1 KYPNKEVVA
10 IFQPHTYTRTAM
22 FLNDF
27 ATSLKVADHIY
38 LCDIFSSA
46 REESGDLTVQDLID
60 LVPGSHFLNLD
71 VLSELGYYDDAVL
84 IYMGARDIKKY
95 QKAYEKEK

>member
-1 KYPNKEVVA
+1 PNKEVVA

-27 ATSLKVADHIY
+27 AKSLKAADHIY

-60 LVPGSHFLNLD
+60 LVPGSHFINFED
-71 VLSELGYYDDAVL
+71 VCELGKYKDSVL
-84 IYMGARDIKKY
+84 IFKGAGDNQKN
-95 QKAYEKEK
+95 QKAYEKGK